1 MYPIF
6 VKNNFWNHDVEDN
19 AYTIME
25 SKKGIIGM
33 LHSTATEWR
42 HKFRL
47 EITLEKAQLELSG
60 ILSGSKSY
68 GEEKLIV
75 TKKKNS
81 RNNKIPKET

>member
-1 MYPIF
+1 MLDMMLYFSDEFIKVHSF
-6 VKNNFWNHDVEDN
+6 VKNSFWNHDVEDN

-60 ILSGSKSY
+60 ILSGQRAM
-68 GEEKLIV
+68 V
-75 TKKKNS
+75 KKN
-81 RNNKIPKET
+81 